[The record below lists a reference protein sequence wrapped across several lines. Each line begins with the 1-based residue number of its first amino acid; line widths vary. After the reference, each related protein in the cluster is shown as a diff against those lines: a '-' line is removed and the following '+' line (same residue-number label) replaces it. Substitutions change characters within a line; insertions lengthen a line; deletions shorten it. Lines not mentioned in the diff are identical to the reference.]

1 MDVIAQRWIADA
13 FRTDPVKPGDV
24 ADAMIGLYAAANL
37 KPPRVVVVPS
47 PRVMALAYGAAAAI
61 WHCRTR
67 AATRAATDAATDAAT
82 YAATRAATYDT
93 TAAATRAATAAA
105 TRAATDAATYAATAA
120 ATYDATA
127 AATDA
132 ATSAATFAATDAATS
147 AATRAATDAAT
158 RAATDAATDAATSA
172 ATSAATRAAT
182 FAATDAATSAATFA
196 ATDAATSAATFALEC
211 AKRWYISYQ
220 GGNMWAGF
228 CAYAEACRD
237 VLGLHLPMAEP
248 WLRAACAGGFRV
260 LHPEFVMVCDRPEI
274 LRIDDRNL
282 PHCADGPSHRWRDGW
297 SLYHWHGTRVPATW
311 ITDRANLRA
320 AEIMAERNV
329 EVRRAGIEILGW
341 SRIIDELGGK
351 VIDASDD
358 PEIGAV
364 IEMTLPDLAQPARFL
379 RVKCATGRDFA
390 LGLPPDFAATG
401 GYSLPHCAQAWVAGL
416 HPAEWRKPS
425 ITA

>member
-1 MDVIAQRWIADA
+1 MAKIIRTPTKAHGGITPAEKSAMDVIAQRWIAEA
-13 FRTDPVKPGDV
+13 FRTDPVNPGAV

-47 PRVMALAYGAAAAI
+47 PRVMAFAYGASAAI
-61 WHCRTR
+61 WHCRTA
-67 AATRAATDAATDAAT
+67 AATDAAMDDATFAATDAATDAAT
-82 YAATRAATYDT
+82 F
-93 TAAATRAATAAA
+93 
-105 TRAATDAATYAATAA
+105 
-120 ATYDATA
+120 
-127 AATDA
+127 
-132 ATSAATFAATDAATS
+132 AATFAATDAATR
-147 AATRAATDAAT
+147 AATFAATFAATDAATDAATFAATFAATDAAT
-158 RAATDAATDAATSA
+158 RAATRAATD
-172 ATSAATRAAT
+172 
-182 FAATDAATSAATFA
+182 D
-196 ATDAATSAATFALEC
+196 ATFALEC
-211 AKRWYISYQ
+211 AKHWHRSYQ

-248 WLRAACAGGFRV
+248 WLRAALAGGFRV

-274 LRIDDRNL
+274 LHIDDRNL

-297 SLYHWHGTRVPATW
+297 SLYHWHGTRVPANW
-311 ITDRANLRA
+311 ITDRANIRA
-320 AEIMAERNV
+320 SEIMAERNV

-341 SRIIDELGGK
+341 PRIIDELGGK
-351 VIDASDD
+351 VIEASDD
-358 PEIGAV
+358 PEIGVV